1 MLRVYCHMKDDI
13 VEQIFDIDKEP
24 YLIDELTEDTFT
36 NFYMID
42 TDRNDID
49 YSYRYNKELQDFEK
63 NPNYVEV
70 DNIIEPSKEEIIK
83 ELQEE
88 NQELKNR
95 LKAIEQKLG
104 L

>member
-1 MLRVYCHMKDDI
+1 MEDDI

-42 TDRNDID
+42 TDRSDID